1 MWGVVEMSE
10 FAKIPDD
17 LPRNINLKDAEQ
29 ALESFGYEIVL
40 QPIPKQPTP
49 KAPLGFGHKLSDQ
62 K

>member
-1 MWGVVEMSE
+1 MSE
-10 FAKIPDD
+10 FAKIPDGF
-17 LPRNINLKDAEQ
+17 PRNINLKDAEQ
-29 ALESFGYEIVL
+29 ALESFGYELVL